1 MTYDPT
7 PIEIAEACSEIQSH
21 WDERE
26 YDRRAGLTES
36 QIVRWLPPGPLRTQ
50 ILDRDNFHFVRT
62 KGLNDS
68 FN

>member
-26 YDRRAGLTES
+26 YDRRAGLIES
-36 QIVRWLPPGPLRTQ
+36 QTVRWLPPGPVRTQ
-50 ILDRDNFHFVRT
+50 ILDRDKFHFLRT
-62 KGLNDS
+62 KALNDS